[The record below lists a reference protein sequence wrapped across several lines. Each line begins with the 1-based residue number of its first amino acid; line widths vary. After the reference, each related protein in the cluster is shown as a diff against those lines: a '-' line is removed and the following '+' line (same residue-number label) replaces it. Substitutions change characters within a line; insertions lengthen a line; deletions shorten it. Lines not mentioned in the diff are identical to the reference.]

1 MFIIVCFSNYPC
13 SLFSKEC
20 LRCYITAFDSKV
32 CDGETKGDG
41 WMMMERKKRETV
53 PVLESSKFYLVVFMR
68 IMLLYF
74 LLHEN
79 IVTAI
84 LL

>member
-1 MFIIVCFSNYPC
+1 
-13 SLFSKEC
+13 
-20 LRCYITAFDSKV
+20 V